1 MTNQETNIELLENLN
16 RVVNNLGGKYRALK
30 ARKGNLSEIREA
42 KKDFDFAKLALH
54 NFRNIFNKTV

>member
-1 MTNQETNIELLENLN
+1 MTNQEMNIELLENLN
-16 RVVNNLGGKYRALK
+16 RVANNLGGKYRALK

-54 NFRNIFNKTV
+54 NFRNIFKNS

>member
-16 RVVNNLGGKYRALK
+16 RVVNNLGGKYRYLK
-30 ARKGNLSEIREA
+30 AKKESLSEIREA
-42 KKDFDFAKLALH
+42 KKDFDFAKLALY